1 MAKKKSSKSK
11 AKKPAKSGK
20 KPAAKPSGKT
30 SSAASAKKK
39 TMPKAEAIVE
49 PAGKTPPKT
58 SRQTKTLPRVVKALD
73 ADYSQILGMRNV
85 RWMIVFLAVIGAL
98 LFGWWL
104 SEIFVPLLAAA
115 GLAYVLNPAVERIQ
129 RRGVARPRAVFWIFL
144 GMLVGLIFIGSWFAA
159 SVVKD
164 VQNISVQISDMLH
177 ETEENSDR
185 LVAGWNENVPEFV
198 HIEGEDLSAS
208 VVAEF
213 AHGMVTSQGSD
224 VENASQ
230 LQARAGMATARAE
243 LLKSFQV
250 FDADRDLK
258 LSASEI
264 DETELAVIDRN
275 SDGYV
280 GTSEWFLHFGVL
292 ENPSNKR
299 VMAAEV
305 LDVASSGLKGVILL
319 LLFITLVPIYT
330 WYFMVGFDN
339 ATSKLKAYLPGRHR
353 ERIVRILGEVD
364 DMLKAFFRGRIVVVI
379 IIAGLSTGLFLISG
393 VQHAFLLGAAS
404 GLGILIPY
412 FAFIAGMTPAIIL
425 MLVAGDPT
433 WAIVGMSI
441 GFLAIQGFEQYLLT
455 PKLLGDAVELHPVTL
470 LVGVFVMGS
479 LFGIFGALLAV
490 PLTAMAKT
498 LGREFLLPYFKQLAD
513 ERPST

>member
-1 MAKKKSSKSK
+1 MAKKKSSKPK
-11 AKKPAKSGK
+11 AKKSAKSGK
-20 KPAAKPSGKT
+20 KPAAQAAGKT
-30 SSAASAKKK
+30 GSASAKKK
-39 TMPKAEAIVE
+39 TTPKPEAIVE
-49 PAGKTPPKT
+49 SSEQSPPKI

-85 RWMIVFLAVIGAL
+85 RWLIVFLAVIGAL

-104 SEIFVPLLAAA
+104 SDIFVPLLAAA
-115 GLAYVLNPAVERIQ
+115 GLAYILNPAVERIQ

-144 GMLVGLIFIGSWFAA
+144 CMLVSLIFIGSWFAA

-164 VQNISVQISDMLH
+164 VQNMSAQVTDVLH
-177 ETEENSDR
+177 DTKENSDK
-185 LVAGWNENVPEFV
+185 LVVGWNESVPEFARV
-198 HIEGEDLSAS
+198 EGEDLSAS
-208 VVAEF
+208 VVTEL
-213 AHGMVTSQGSD
+213 AHEVLTSSASD
-224 VENASQ
+224 IEDTNQ
-230 LQARAGMATARAE
+230 LQAHASMATARAE

-250 FDADRDLK
+250 LDADRDLK
-258 LSASEI
+258 LSTSEI
-264 DETELAVIDRN
+264 DEAELAIIDKNR
-275 SDGYV
+275 DGYV

-292 ENPSNKR
+292 ESPSNKR

-305 LDVASSGLKGVILL
+305 LDVASSGLRGLILL

-330 WYFMVGFDN
+330 WYFMIGFDN
-339 ATSKLKAYLPGRHR
+339 ATSKLKTYLPGRHR

-364 DMLKAFFRGRIVVVI
+364 DMLKAFFRGRIVVVM
-379 IIAGLSTGLFLISG
+379 IIAGLSTGLFLIFG
-393 VQHAFLLGAAS
+393 VQHPFLLGAAS

-412 FAFIAGMTPAIIL
+412 FAFIAGMAPAIIL
-425 MLVAGDPT
+425 MLVAGDST
-433 WAIVGMSI
+433 WAIIGMSI

-513 ERPST
+513 ERPSA